1 MLTGLYL
8 PELSD
13 ILTAIT
19 QSAIIKPGVGVH
31 YGAKKPGMML

>member
-19 QSAIIKPGVGVH
+19 QSAIIKPGVGVLTVQ
-31 YGAKKPGMML
+31 KSLV